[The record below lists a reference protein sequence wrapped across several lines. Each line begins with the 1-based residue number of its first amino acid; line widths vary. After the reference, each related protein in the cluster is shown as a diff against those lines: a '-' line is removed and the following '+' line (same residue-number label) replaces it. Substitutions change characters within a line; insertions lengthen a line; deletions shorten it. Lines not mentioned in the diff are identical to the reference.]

1 MLACDKEERKN
12 YDVLM
17 TLKSQTKQL
26 LICRFS
32 DFLLTMKAC
41 PIQFSGIISI
51 EVPEILY

>member
-32 DFLLTMKAC
+32 DFLFTMKAC
-41 PIQFSGIISI
+41 PIHFEQ
-51 EVPEILY
+51 